1 MIPSM
6 NKQLGAL
13 GMNNNGNSHHNH
25 AAPRVV
31 ITGMGAITPLGHSW
45 AETWRNLVAGVS
57 AGRRV
62 THFDPTDFPTQF
74 ACSVTDFEPAKY
86 MDAKEAKRLGA
97 VTQYAWVATQE
108 AVANSGLNLDH
119 EDKDRVGI
127 EMGSAFGAL
136 DLLEQQVLA
145 LDRGGPR
152 RIKPTVG
159 PSVLISTTPCY
170 IAINLGVTGPVDS
183 RMSACAT
190 GITSLGEAMRRLQ
203 RGEVDVMIAGG
214 ADAFQTPLMMAS
226 FSRLGAMSTRNDN
239 PATAC
244 RPFCATR
251 DGLILGEGATVM
263 VLETLEHAQARG
275 AAILAEITGLGLSS
289 DAYNMAAPEPTGVGA
304 AKAMKF
310 ALREA
315 AIEGSEIDFVA
326 AHGTA
331 TRLNDS
337 SETAAIKLALGE
349 AAYDTRISSVKSMV
363 GHMMGAAGA
372 ISAAALVGAIQD
384 GVIPPTINYVE
395 PDPECDLNYVP
406 NRAEQRHIDVGI
418 CNAFGF
424 GGQNASMV
432 IERFEP

>member
-1 MIPSM
+1 
-6 NKQLGAL
+6 
-13 GMNNNGNSHHNH
+13 MNNNGHFSRNG
-25 AAPRVV
+25 ALARVV
-31 ITGMGAITPLGHSW
+31 VTGLGAVTPLGHSW
-45 AETWRNLVAGVS
+45 VETWRNLVAGVS

-62 THFDPTDFPTQF
+62 THFDPTDYPTQF
-74 ACSVTDFEPAKY
+74 ACSVTDFDAARY
-86 MDAKEAKRLGA
+86 MDAKEAKRLGS
-97 VTQYAWVATQE
+97 VTQYAWTATQD
-108 AVANSGLNLDH
+108 AIADAGLDMES

-127 EMGSAFGAL
+127 EVGSAFGAL
-136 DLLEQQVLA
+136 DLLEQQVLV
-145 LDRGGPR
+145 LDKGGPR

-159 PSVLISTTPCY
+159 PSVLISTTPCF
-170 IAINLGVTGPVDS
+170 IAIKLGVTGPVDS

-214 ADAFQTPLMMAS
+214 SDAFQTPLMMAS

-251 DGLILGEGATVM
+251 DGLILGEGATM
-263 VLETLEHAQARG
+263 FVLETMEHAQARG
-275 AAILAEITGLGLSS
+275 ARILAEITGLGLSS
-289 DAYNMAAPEPTGVGA
+289 DAYNLAAPEPTGIGA
-304 AKAMKF
+304 AKAMKY

-315 AIEGSEIDFVA
+315 GVQGSDVDYIA

-331 TRLNDS
+331 TKLNDS

-349 AAYDTRISSVKSMV
+349 SAYDTRVSSLKSMV
-363 GHMMGAAGA
+363 GHMMGAAGT
-372 ISAAALVGAIQD
+372 ISAAAIVGAIQD
-384 GVIPPTINYVE
+384 GVVPPTINYME

-406 NRAEQRHIDVGI
+406 NRAEQRLVDVGI

-432 IERFEP
+432 IERYTP

>member
-1 MIPSM
+1 
-6 NKQLGAL
+6 
-13 GMNNNGNSHHNH
+13 MNNNGHFSRNG
-25 AAPRVV
+25 ALARVV
-31 ITGMGAITPLGHSW
+31 VTGLGAVTPLGHSW
-45 AETWRNLVAGVS
+45 VETWRNLVAGVS

-62 THFDPTDFPTQF
+62 THFDPTDYPTQF
-74 ACSVTDFEPAKY
+74 ACSVTDFDAARY
-86 MDAKEAKRLGA
+86 MDAKEAKRLGS
-97 VTQYAWVATQE
+97 VTQYAWTATQD
-108 AVANSGLNLDH
+108 AIADAGLDMES

-127 EMGSAFGAL
+127 EVGSAFGAL
-136 DLLEQQVLA
+136 DLLEQQVLV
-145 LDRGGPR
+145 LDKGGPR

-159 PSVLISTTPCY
+159 PSVLISTTPCF
-170 IAINLGVTGPVDS
+170 IAIKLGVTGPVDS

-214 ADAFQTPLMMAS
+214 SDAFQTPLMMAS

-251 DGLILGEGATVM
+251 DGLILGEGATM
-263 VLETLEHAQARG
+263 FVLETMEHAEARG
-275 AAILAEITGLGLSS
+275 ARILAEITGLGLSS
-289 DAYNMAAPEPTGVGA
+289 DAYNLAAPEPTGIGA
-304 AKAMKF
+304 AKAMKY

-315 AIEGSEIDFVA
+315 GVQGSDVDYIA

-331 TRLNDS
+331 TKLNDS

-349 AAYDTRISSVKSMV
+349 SAYDTRVSSLKSMV
-363 GHMMGAAGA
+363 GHMMGAAGT
-372 ISAAALVGAIQD
+372 ISAAAIVGAIQD
-384 GVIPPTINYVE
+384 GVVPPTINYME

-406 NRAEQRHIDVGI
+406 NRAEQRLVDVGI

-432 IERFEP
+432 IERYTP

>member
-1 MIPSM
+1 M
-6 NKQLGAL
+6 NHNGSLSRNGALARVVVTGLGA
-13 GMNNNGNSHHNH
+13 
-25 AAPRVV
+25 V
-31 ITGMGAITPLGHSW
+31 TPLGHSW
-45 AETWRNLVAGVS
+45 PETWRSLVEGVS

-74 ACSVTDFEPAKY
+74 ACSVTDFDAAKY
-86 MDAKEAKRLGA
+86 MDAKEAKRLGT
-97 VTQYAWVATQE
+97 VTQYAWTATQE
-108 AVANSGLNLDH
+108 ALASSGLDLDRQ
-119 EDKDRVGI
+119 DKDRVGI
-127 EMGSAFGAL
+127 EIGSAFGAL
-136 DLLEQQVLA
+136 DLLEQQVLV
-145 LDRGGPR
+145 LDKGGPR

-170 IAINLGVTGPVDS
+170 VAIKLGVTGPVDS

-203 RGEVDVMIAGG
+203 RREVDIMIAGG
-214 ADAFQTPLMMAS
+214 SDAFQTPLMMAS
-226 FSRLGAMSTRNDN
+226 FSRLGAMSTRNDD
-239 PATAC
+239 PVTAC

-251 DGLILGEGATVM
+251 DGLILGEGAVM
-263 VLETLEHAQARG
+263 FVLETLEHAQSRG
-275 AAILAEITGLGLSS
+275 ANILAEITGLGLSS
-289 DAYNMAAPEPTGVGA
+289 DAYNLAAPEPSGAGA
-304 AKAMKF
+304 AKAMTF
-310 ALREA
+310 AMREA
-315 AIEGSEIDFVA
+315 GVAGGDVGYIA
-326 AHGTA
+326 AHGTG

-363 GHMMGAAGA
+363 GHMMGAAGT
-372 ISAAALVGAIQD
+372 ISAAAIVGALQD
-384 GVIPPTINYVE
+384 GVLPPTINYME

-406 NRAEQRHIDVGI
+406 NQAEQRHIDVGM

>member
-1 MIPSM
+1 
-6 NKQLGAL
+6 
-13 GMNNNGNSHHNH
+13 MNNNGNSHHNH

-62 THFDPTDFPTQF
+62 THFDPTDYPTQF

-86 MDAKEAKRLGA
+86 MDVKEAKRLGT

-119 EDKDRVGI
+119 EDRDRVGI

-145 LDRGGPR
+145 LERGGPR

-304 AKAMKF
+304 AKAMKY

-372 ISAAALVGAIQD
+372 ISAAAIVGAIQN

-406 NRAEQRHIDVGI
+406 NHAAQRRVDVGI

>member
-1 MIPSM
+1 M
-6 NKQLGAL
+6 NH
-13 GMNNNGNSHHNH
+13 NGNNSRHG
-25 AAPRVV
+25 APPRVV
-31 ITGMGAITPLGHSW
+31 ITGMGAVTPLGHTWS
-45 AETWRNLVAGVS
+45 ETWRNLVAGVS

-62 THFDPTDFPTQF
+62 THFDPTDYPTQF

-152 RIKPTVG
+152 RVKPTVG

-214 ADAFQTPLMMAS
+214 ADSFQTPLMMVS

-289 DAYNMAAPEPTGVGA
+289 DAYNMAAPEPSGAGA
-304 AKAMKF
+304 AKAMKY

-384 GVIPPTINYVE
+384 GVLPPTINYVE

-432 IERFEP
+432 IERFEL

>member
-1 MIPSM
+1 M
-6 NKQLGAL
+6 NKQLGAS

-62 THFDPTDFPTQF
+62 THFDPTDYPTQF
-74 ACSVTDFEPAKY
+74 ACSVTDFEPARY
-86 MDAKEAKRLGA
+86 MDAKEAKRLGT

-214 ADAFQTPLMMAS
+214 SDAFQTPLMMAS

-304 AKAMKF
+304 AKAMKY

-372 ISAAALVGAIQD
+372 ISAAAIVGAIQD
-384 GVIPPTINYVE
+384 GVLPPTINYVE

-406 NRAEQRHIDVGI
+406 NHAEQRRVDIGI

>member
-1 MIPSM
+1 
-6 NKQLGAL
+6 
-13 GMNNNGNSHHNH
+13 MNNNGSFSRNG
-25 AAPRVV
+25 APARVV
-31 ITGMGAITPLGHSW
+31 ITGIGAVTPLGHSW
-45 AETWRNLVAGVS
+45 PETWKNLVAGVS
-57 AGRRV
+57 AGRRI

-86 MDAKEAKRLGA
+86 MDAKDAKRLGA
-97 VTQYAWVATQE
+97 VTQYAWTATQE
-108 AVANSGLNLDH
+108 ALADSVLDLAH

-136 DLLEQQVLA
+136 DLLEQQVLV
-145 LDRGGPR
+145 LDKGGPR

-203 RGEVDVMIAGG
+203 RHEVDIMIAGG
-214 ADAFQTPLMMAS
+214 SDAFQTPLMIAS
-226 FSRLGAMSTRNDN
+226 FSRLGAMSTRNDD
-239 PATAC
+239 PVTAC
-244 RPFCATR
+244 RPFSLTR
-251 DGLILGEGATVM
+251 DGLILREGATEI

-275 AAILAEITGLGLSS
+275 ARILAEVTGCGLSS
-289 DAYNMAAPEPTGVGA
+289 DAYNLAAPDPTGIGA
-304 AKAMKF
+304 AKAMRY

-315 AIEGSEIDFVA
+315 GVEGSGIDFIA

-331 TRLNDS
+331 TKLNDP

-349 AAYDTRISSVKSMV
+349 AAYDTRVSSVKSMV
-363 GHMMGAAGA
+363 GHMMGAAGS
-372 ISAAALVGAIQD
+372 ISAAAIVGAIQD
-384 GVIPPTINYVE
+384 GVVPPTINYME
-395 PDPECDLNYVP
+395 PDPECDLNFVP
-406 NRAEQRHIDVGI
+406 NRAEQRLVNAGM

-432 IERFEP
+432 IERFEAES

>member
-1 MIPSM
+1 
-6 NKQLGAL
+6 
-13 GMNNNGNSHHNH
+13 MNNNGHFSRNG
-25 AAPRVV
+25 ALARVV
-31 ITGMGAITPLGHSW
+31 VTGLGAVTPLGHSW
-45 AETWRNLVAGVS
+45 VETWRNLVAGVS

-62 THFDPTDFPTQF
+62 THFDPTDYPTQF
-74 ACSVTDFEPAKY
+74 ACSVTDFDAARY
-86 MDAKEAKRLGA
+86 MDAKEAKRLGS
-97 VTQYAWVATQE
+97 VTQYAWTATQD
-108 AVANSGLNLDH
+108 AIADAGLDMES

-127 EMGSAFGAL
+127 EVGSAFGAL
-136 DLLEQQVLA
+136 DLLEQQVLV
-145 LDRGGPR
+145 LDKGGPR

-159 PSVLISTTPCY
+159 PSVLISTTPCF
-170 IAINLGVTGPVDS
+170 IAIKLGVTGPVDS

-214 ADAFQTPLMMAS
+214 SDAFQTPLMMAS

-251 DGLILGEGATVM
+251 DGLILGEGATM
-263 VLETLEHAQARG
+263 FVLETMEHAEARG
-275 AAILAEITGLGLSS
+275 ARILAEITGLGLSS
-289 DAYNMAAPEPTGVGA
+289 DAYNLAAPEPTGIGA
-304 AKAMKF
+304 AKAMKY

-315 AIEGSEIDFVA
+315 GVQGSDVDYIA

-331 TRLNDS
+331 TKLNDA

-349 AAYDTRISSVKSMV
+349 SAYDTRVSSLKSMV
-363 GHMMGAAGA
+363 GHMMGAAGT
-372 ISAAALVGAIQD
+372 ISAAAIVGAIQD
-384 GVIPPTINYVE
+384 GVVPPTINYME

-406 NRAEQRHIDVGI
+406 NRAEQRLVDVGI

-432 IERFEP
+432 IERYTP

>member
-384 GVIPPTINYVE
+384 GVIPLPSTTWSRTPSAI
-395 PDPECDLNYVP
+395 
-406 NRAEQRHIDVGI
+406 
-418 CNAFGF
+418 
-424 GGQNASMV
+424 
-432 IERFEP
+432 

>member
-1 MIPSM
+1 M
-6 NKQLGAL
+6 NH
-13 GMNNNGNSHHNH
+13 NGNHSRNG
-25 AAPRVV
+25 APARVV
-31 ITGMGAITPLGHSW
+31 ITGLGAVTPLGHTW
-45 AETWRNLVAGVS
+45 PETWRNLVAGAS

-62 THFDPTDFPTQF
+62 THFDPTDFPTQI

-97 VTQYAWVATQE
+97 VTQFAWVATQE
-108 AVANSGLNLDH
+108 ALANSGLNLDH

-136 DLLEQQVLA
+136 DLLEEQVLA

-170 IAINLGVTGPVDS
+170 IAISLGVTGPVDS

-203 RGEVDVMIAGG
+203 RNEVDVMIAGG
-214 ADAFQTPLMMAS
+214 TDAFQTPLMMAS

-263 VLETLEHAQARG
+263 ILETLEHAQARG
-275 AAILAEITGLGLSS
+275 ATIYAEITGLGLSS
-289 DAYNMAAPEPTGVGA
+289 DAYHIAAPEPTGVGA
-304 AKAMKF
+304 AKAMKY

-315 AIEGSEIDFVA
+315 GLEADEVDFVA

-331 TRLNDS
+331 TKLNDP

-349 AAYDTRISSVKSMV
+349 AAYDTRVSSVKSMV
-363 GHMMGAAGA
+363 GHMMGAAGT
-372 ISAAALVGAIQD
+372 ISAAAIVGAIQD
-384 GVIPPTINYVE
+384 GMVPPTINYME
-395 PDPECDLNYVP
+395 PDPECDLNFVP
-406 NRAEQRHIDVGI
+406 NRAEQRRVDAGM

-432 IERFEP
+432 IERFTP

>member
-1 MIPSM
+1 
-6 NKQLGAL
+6 
-13 GMNNNGNSHHNH
+13 MNNNGNSHHNH

-62 THFDPTDFPTQF
+62 THFDPTDYPTQF

-86 MDAKEAKRLGA
+86 MDVKEAKRLGT

-145 LDRGGPR
+145 LERGGPR

-304 AKAMKF
+304 AKAMKY

-372 ISAAALVGAIQD
+372 ISAAAIVGAIQN

-406 NRAEQRHIDVGI
+406 NHAAQRRVDVGI

>member
-1 MIPSM
+1 
-6 NKQLGAL
+6 
-13 GMNNNGNSHHNH
+13 MNNNGNSHHNH

-86 MDAKEAKRLGA
+86 MDAKEAKRLGT

-119 EDKDRVGI
+119 EDRDRVGI

-145 LDRGGPR
+145 LERGGPR

-304 AKAMKF
+304 AKAMKY

-372 ISAAALVGAIQD
+372 ISAAAIVGAIQN

-406 NRAEQRHIDVGI
+406 NHAAQRRVDVGI